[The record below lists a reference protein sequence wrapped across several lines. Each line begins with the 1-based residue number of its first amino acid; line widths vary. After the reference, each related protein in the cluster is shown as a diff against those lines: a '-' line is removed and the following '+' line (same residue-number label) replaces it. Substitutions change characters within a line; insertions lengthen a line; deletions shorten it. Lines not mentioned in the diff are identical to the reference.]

1 MVATSNHPTGNIPVL
16 YVHPAKQGVDF
27 VAEEGG
33 GRPYGVIPVGVAAL
47 VNLLRQNGIAVR
59 GIDYPLEKQLNGRFS
74 LKSWLGAQR
83 GVRVILIDMHWYEHT
98 YGAIEFARA
107 CKQAMPWAYTILGG
121 LTASGFSRPILEK
134 FPEVDFVVRGDAES
148 PLLTLVQRI
157 LTGKRVLDMS
167 AVADIP
173 NISYRLNGQVIENP
187 LGYTG
192 DTESIDALNFVDIDF
207 LDHYQ
212 DYYVHE
218 YLVTDLPSARQALN
232 ATRPFSG
239 RWLCTARGC
248 RYHCSYCGGSKDAH
262 KLLAARNGVIVRSPE
277 RIADDLERLQAQ
289 GVDQAAMSYDIAEL
303 GEPYW
308 RTLFAH
314 MKARQIKIGIYN
326 EFFQQPSTDFIHG
339 LAEVA
344 QNRHTCLAVSPLS
357 GNERVRRLNGKHYAT
372 ESLWQTLT
380 LLRQYN
386 FYLYVY
392 FSLNLPGETEETLR
406 ETIALAIKVYE
417 FYPHPLLKILNT
429 VHTIDPLAPM
439 NVHPDK
445 YGIATTMTS
454 FDDFYAYCRNT
465 QAAHSDARIGK
476 QRGFDLK
483 DGRSLARMASAWDA
497 ARVGREECWWP
508 IPPSW

>member
-1 MVATSNHPTGNIPVL
+1 
-16 YVHPAKQGVDF
+16 
-27 VAEEGG
+27 
-33 GRPYGVIPVGVAAL
+33 
-47 VNLLRQNGIAVR
+47 
-59 GIDYPLEKQLNGRFS
+59 
-74 LKSWLGAQR
+74 
-83 GVRVILIDMHWYEHT
+83 
-98 YGAIEFARA
+98 
-107 CKQAMPWAYTILGG
+107 
-121 LTASGFSRPILEK
+121 
-134 FPEVDFVVRGDAES
+134 
-148 PLLTLVQRI
+148 
-157 LTGKRVLDMS
+157 
-167 AVADIP
+167 
-173 NISYRLNGQVIENP
+173 
-187 LGYTG
+187 
-192 DTESIDALNFVDIDF
+192 
-207 LDHYQ
+207 
-212 DYYVHE
+212 
-218 YLVTDLPSARQALN
+218 
-232 ATRPFSG
+232 
-239 RWLCTARGC
+239 
-248 RYHCSYCGGSKDAH
+248 
-262 KLLAARNGVIVRSPE
+262 
-277 RIADDLERLQAQ
+277 
-289 GVDQAAMSYDIAEL
+289 
-303 GEPYW
+303 
-308 RTLFAH
+308 